1 MISFLVLSAVPLVLG
16 IYSIRQQ
23 FGNLK
28 RLRSGHLLPSDDR
41 LYIRNQAY
49 RRLITGALLLGLAG
63 LLIGSSVSGMQRRAD
78 ELGHNRVAA
87 ENGEKP
93 PLTQEEK
100 DFFRFYTFYW
110 ISVLLLVFLVISMAI
125 VDIWSTRRYA
135 WQQLQRIQTENRA
148 MLERDLAMHRQ
159 QKLNDRMRKE
169 G

>member
-1 MISFLVLSAVPLVLG
+1 MAAVPLALG

-23 FGNLK
+23 LGNLK
-28 RLRSGHLLPSDDR
+28 RLRSGPLLPSDDR
-41 LYIRNQAY
+41 SYLRNQAY
-49 RRLITGALLLGLAG
+49 RRLFTGALLLGLAA

-78 ELGHNRVAA
+78 ELGHNRAVA
-87 ENGEKP
+87 EIGEKP
-93 PLTQEEK
+93 PLTQEDK
-100 DFFRFYTFYW
+100 DFFRFYTLYW

-135 WQQLQRIQTENRA
+135 WQQLRRIQTENRA

>member
-1 MISFLVLSAVPLVLG
+1 
-16 IYSIRQQ
+16 
-23 FGNLK
+23 
-28 RLRSGHLLPSDDR
+28 

-49 RRLITGALLLGLAG
+49 RRLLTGVLLLVLAG
-63 LLIGSSVSGMQRRAD
+63 LLMASSLSGMHRRAD

-87 ENGEKP
+87 ANGERP
-93 PLTQEEK
+93 PPTQEEK
-100 DFFRFYTFYW
+100 DFLRFYTYYV
-110 ISVLLLVFLVISMAI
+110 IVLLLMVFLVISMAI

-135 WQQLQRIQTENRA
+135 WQQLRRIQTENRA